1 MDRVGEGVVNDV
13 GFDAMTST
21 SRRSHVSQATL
32 NTLIATVAEQAARQA
47 EQDARYEKLEKA
59 HREQNE
65 RFETTIVLLQ
75 EQVARYNEHAMTAAA
90 EHDDY
95 AAPACR
101 VLHRENQEV
110 NAQHAEILRQ
120 AERSRRRNNDSVE
133 DMNGEPPHHD
143 VVAESNEEALRWDAQ
158 DLARRHQQPACA
170 GPSTPGVPVA
180 RRSTIFRGVAEDG
193 RIVFASPHST
203 GSEQRPPPPIMGG
216 FGFRGGPA
224 GDRLRQ
230 LPSRRPWEGVHP
242 FHLPASPPSLTQGA
256 APNRPHLALS
266 DERNYNGKAGKSWF
280 LKGTVPTFTGPRI
293 GELFPSD
300 DDATTNALVWAKEI
314 KKHMQERHISPE
326 HWVPECISCLAHSV
340 VDKFRAAHCPEQSTS
355 MSVAMGMRLMPYDYS
370 GKIWDPLQSVP
381 WNDFCNW
388 LIANYV
394 SIAHLERLQTRI
406 AEIGCVDVSDV
417 ESYVESFNE
426 ACIYADYLVKQRA
439 GVVALGDIAAVV
451 DDVDTVERRR
461 IFRDALPTIVVS
473 ELQSFEAAKR
483 AEDRD
488 WSWSLGML
496 QSHAISVASILA
508 EAKDR
513 EWACVRPG

>member
-1 MDRVGEGVVNDV
+1 
-13 GFDAMTST
+13 
-21 SRRSHVSQATL
+21 
-32 NTLIATVAEQAARQA
+32 
-47 EQDARYEKLEKA
+47 
-59 HREQNE
+59 
-65 RFETTIVLLQ
+65 
-75 EQVARYNEHAMTAAA
+75 
-90 EHDDY
+90 
-95 AAPACR
+95 
-101 VLHRENQEV
+101 
-110 NAQHAEILRQ
+110 
-120 AERSRRRNNDSVE
+120 
-133 DMNGEPPHHD
+133 
-143 VVAESNEEALRWDAQ
+143 
-158 DLARRHQQPACA
+158 
-170 GPSTPGVPVA
+170 
-180 RRSTIFRGVAEDG
+180 
-193 RIVFASPHST
+193 
-203 GSEQRPPPPIMGG
+203 
-216 FGFRGGPA
+216 
-224 GDRLRQ
+224 
-230 LPSRRPWEGVHP
+230 
-242 FHLPASPPSLTQGA
+242 
-256 APNRPHLALS
+256 LS